1 MLVVLN
7 EGYYEDP
14 GTLSRLQFIFH
25 LGPSCQIVITLAP
38 GLVITIVA
46 IEIMN
51 TASLEASDLWHK
63 TFFLFVTQYST
74 GVGKMARLPAQFYC
88 RNPLGIG

>member
-51 TASLEASDLWHK
+51 TAPLKPLICGTK
-63 TFFLFVTQYST
+63 LFFVCGTILN
-74 GVGKMARLPAQFYC
+74 RD
-88 RNPLGIG
+88 R